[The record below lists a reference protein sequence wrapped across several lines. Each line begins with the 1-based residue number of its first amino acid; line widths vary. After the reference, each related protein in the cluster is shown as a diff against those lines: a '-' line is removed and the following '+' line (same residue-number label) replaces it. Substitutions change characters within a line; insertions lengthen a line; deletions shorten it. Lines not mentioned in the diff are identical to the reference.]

1 MTETICYD
9 VETGSLCPYTGAI
22 CSITLKKVGEPIIK
36 TIYIKPTQGREYSP
50 KALEI
55 NGLTLQEL
63 EEKGVTEKQA
73 IQQVITFVIK
83 NFNSK
88 PNMLAHNIVF
98 DIQFM
103 NALFKRN
110 DYPLFSDLCYYHPKD
125 TMIMASMLKDAGII
139 NFPKV
144 NLQTCYK
151 TLFGK
156 PFENAHT
163 SEADVLATEQIY
175 KKMKQILG
183 ETYAKQQMVRTN
195 P

>member
-1 MTETICYD
+1 MTEILCYD
-9 VETGSLCPYTGAI
+9 VETGGLSPYTSGL
-22 CSITLKKVGEPIIK
+22 CSITLKKVGEPIIE
-36 TIYIKPTQGREYSP
+36 TIYIKPIPGREYTP
-50 KALEI
+50 IALEI
-55 NGLTLQEL
+55 NGLTLRQL
-63 EEKGVTEKQA
+63 EEIGLTEKQA
-73 IQQVITFVIK
+73 IQRVIK
-83 NFNSK
+83 FIVMNFKSK

-98 DIQFM
+98 DVQFM

-110 DYPLFSDLCYYHPKD
+110 GYELFIDLCYYHPKD

-156 PFENAHT
+156 NFENAHT

-175 KKMKQILG
+175 IKMKEILG
-183 ETYAKQQMVRTN
+183 EIYGKTKMVRTN